1 MIISY
6 LFNAWTLNVFL
17 LILPIVVLIF
27 HNIERRK
34 LVDEDTYKEIM
45 RKRKDKRIFREPAKF
60 EQKKEEEIDQTL
72 LKPKV
77 D

>member
-1 MIISY
+1 M
-6 LFNAWTLNVFL
+6 FL

-60 EQKKEEEIDQTL
+60 EQQKKEEEIDQTL